1 MVSLT
6 RTERGHAILAHFVH
20 GFWTSFMMAV
30 LFGGLLFIVSC
41 RRDLFLRYTAAE
53 TRFWERVGFRSG
65 RLSIAL
71 RRFAEGAAYR
81 YILWGLF
88 IVFVA
93 LMVLNAAMYLYVK
106 HRFDH
111 TTI

>member
-6 RTERGHAILAHFVH
+6 RSERAHAILAHFAH
-20 GFWTSFMMAV
+20 YFWISLAMA
-30 LFGGLLFIVSC
+30 LICGGLLFIVSR
-41 RRDLFLRYTAAE
+41 RRDLYLRYTAAE
-53 TRFWERVGFRSG
+53 TRFWERLGFPSG
-65 RLSIAL
+65 RLSHAL

-81 YILWGLF
+81 YILWFLV
-88 IVFVA
+88 ITCVA
-93 LMVLNAAMYLYVK
+93 LMLLSGAMYLYFK